1 MTNDETELRLRG
13 SKPFRHS
20 SWVIRF
26 FLLFTLASCTAKSP
40 THPDDANIRVFL
52 NRYFSTWSARDMDGY
67 ASCFHPQARILFLA
81 GTGEVVSEGLTD
93 FLHGQRLAHETAS
106 EPMTEKPVAMF
117 IQGDAKAAQ
126 AQVTWV
132 LQKGATQQRGTDL
145 FTLKREGNDWKI
157 VCLVFYGE

>member
-20 SWVIRF
+20 SLVIRI
-26 FLLFTLASCTAKSP
+26 FLLFTLASCTAQPS
-40 THPDDANIRVFL
+40 THPDDANIRAFL
-52 NRYFSTWSARDMDGY
+52 SRYFSTWSAKDMDGY
-67 ASCFHPQARILFLA
+67 AACFHPQARVMFIGESGQIL
-81 GTGEVVSEGLTD
+81 SQGLTD
-93 FLHGQRLAHETAS
+93 FLHSQRLAHETAS
-106 EPMTEKPVAMF
+106 VPMTEKPVEMTL
-117 IQGDAKAAQ
+117 QGDAKAVQ

-132 LQKGATQQRGTDL
+132 LTKGTTEERGTDF